1 MRANGSKASAWTT
14 PTYDFASGRRDR
26 TPAERAPAG
35 RDDNSVEASQGS
47 STPSGL
53 LTAAQLADHW
63 QIPVRTI
70 YAWAKRNSMPH
81 YRAGRLL
88 RFDPAEVADHFRQ
101 VGFAVELTGDPDHPG
116 ESAFDL
122 LST

>member
-1 MRANGSKASAWTT
+1 MYGLAPGKRQQAMDS
-14 PTYDFASGRRDR
+14 
-26 TPAERAPAG
+26 PAG
-35 RDDNSVEASQGS
+35 RATASRGGAPIDVARQAS

-53 LTAAQLADHW
+53 LTAAQLADQW

-70 YAWAKRNSMPH
+70 YAWTKRNAIPH

-101 VGFAVELTGDPDHPG
+101 GGFAVELTDDPDRPG

-122 LST
+122 LSA